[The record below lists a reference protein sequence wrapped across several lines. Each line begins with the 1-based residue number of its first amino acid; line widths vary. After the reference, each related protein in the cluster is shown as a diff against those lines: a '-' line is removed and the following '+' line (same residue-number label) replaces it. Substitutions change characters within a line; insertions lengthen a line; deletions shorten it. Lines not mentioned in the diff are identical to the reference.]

1 MLYPPALEF
10 LKSEVPYLRY
20 DLREVLQLSEHL
32 VNQNSVYRYTLDDL
46 PISFG
51 IFEIGGLL
59 PPIWP
64 PRGSAALRAPRKS
77 KFGLQV
83 HFRMLYP
90 LALEFLKSEVIC
102 LRHDLREVLQLPAH
116 LGSPNS
122 VYRYILVCSTHHLWN
137 FWDRRSLTSDMTSER
152 FCSSKGN

>member
-1 MLYPPALEF
+1 MLYPSALEF

-59 PPIWP
+59 PPILP
-64 PRGSAALRAPRKS
+64 PRGFAALRAPRKS

-90 LALEFLKSEVIC
+90 SALEFLKS
-102 LRHDLREVLQLPAH
+102 
-116 LGSPNS
+116 
-122 VYRYILVCSTHHLWN
+122 Y
-137 FWDRRSLTSDMTSER
+137 M
-152 FCSSKGN
+152 K